1 MLLEGIRVLDFTRA
15 LAGPFATMILG
26 DLGADIIKV
35 EPPGGDEGRTW
46 APIVGGESAYFLSVN
61 RNKRS
66 IVVDLRKDRGR
77 EIIYRLVKTS
87 DVIIENFRA
96 DVPKKLG
103 IDYDTL
109 RSIKDDIIYCSIR
122 GFGSKSPYEHK
133 PAYDVIIQGMSG
145 FMMTTGEEGGPPIRA
160 AFALFDMF
168 AGLYAAIS
176 ILSALLNRVKSGRGT
191 SREISLYESSIYTM
205 SYMILSYALTGIK
218 PMRYGSGHMSVVP
231 YQAFKCSD
239 NKWIVVGVAN
249 DRFWNR
255 FCRAIGLKELCGDE
269 RFSTN
274 PKRVEN
280 RHILIP
286 ILEKV
291 FLEKPRDYWLKI
303 LEENDIPCGP
313 VYEIDEV
320 LEDNHIKSSGIVGT
334 VKHQRLGDIKQ
345 LLFPGYIEGYRPKP
359 RRAPPVLGEHTREI
373 LKELG
378 YGENE
383 IEELYRD
390 GVIA

>member
-1 MLLEGIRVLDFTRA
+1 
-15 LAGPFATMILG
+15 
-26 DLGADIIKV
+26 
-35 EPPGGDEGRTW
+35 
-46 APIVGGESAYFLSVN
+46 
-61 RNKRS
+61 
-66 IVVDLRKDRGR
+66 
-77 EIIYRLVKTS
+77 
-87 DVIIENFRA
+87 
-96 DVPKKLG
+96 
-103 IDYDTL
+103 
-109 RSIKDDIIYCSIR
+109 
-122 GFGSKSPYEHK
+122 
-133 PAYDVIIQGMSG
+133 
-145 FMMTTGEEGGPPIRA
+145 
-160 AFALFDMF
+160 
-168 AGLYAAIS
+168 
-176 ILSALLNRVKSGRGT
+176 VKSGRGT
-191 SREISLYESSIYTM
+191 SIEISLYESSIYTM

-218 PMRYGSGHMSVVP
+218 PKRYGSGHMSVVP

-255 FCRAIGLKELCGDE
+255 FCRAIGLKELCEDE

-320 LEDNHIKSSGIVGT
+320 LEDNHIKSSGIVGI

-359 RRAPPVLGEHTREI
+359 RRAPPILGEHTREI

-378 YGENE
+378 YSENE